1 MTDIKT
7 VDASVLES
15 ELKAAGFERF
25 RAKQIMD
32 WLKSGTNSFD
42 EMTNLPLHLRAYLKE
57 RYFIPHVE
65 IARRQVSQIDGTV
78 KYLFRLDDGEYI
90 ESVVM
95 RYHHGATVC
104 ISTQVGCKMGCTFC
118 ATGKSGYARDLSAS
132 EMIAQIEAAQKD
144 LNLRIAN
151 VVLMGMGEPFDNYD
165 QVIRFLLTVS
175 SENSLNIGMR
185 HLTISTCGVVP
196 KIYSFAD
203 LGLQCGLSVSLHAP
217 TDALRSQTMPV
228 NRRWPIAE
236 LMEACRYYIRRTNR
250 RVTFEYALISGVNDS
265 DDHARLLAD
274 LLGGMLCHVNLI
286 PVNNVTGTG
295 YLKSSLKRQ
304 HAFMQILSDRG
315 VNATVRRTLGSDID
329 ASCGQ
334 LKRNHMKGDV

>member
-1 MTDIKT
+1 MIDIKT
-7 VDASVLES
+7 ADYSTIES
-15 ELKAAGFERF
+15 ALTAGGFERF
-25 RAKQIMD
+25 RAKQVAD
-32 WLKSGTNSFD
+32 WLKAGVTDFD
-42 EMTNLPLHLRAYLKE
+42 EMTNLSLKLREFLKE
-57 RYFIPHVE
+57 CFVIPKAVIE
-65 IARRQVSQIDGTV
+65 RKQVSRIDGTV

-95 RYHHGATVC
+95 HYHHGATIC

-132 EMIAQIEAAQKD
+132 EMIAQIESAQKD

-165 QVIRFLLTVS
+165 QVILFLKTVS

-185 HLTISTCGVVP
+185 HITISTCGVVP
-196 KIYSFAD
+196 RIYEFAD

-217 TDALRSQTMPV
+217 TDDLRSTTMPV
-228 NRRWPIAE
+228 NKRWPIRE
-236 LMEACRYYIRRTNR
+236 LTDACRYYIRKTNR

-265 DDHARLLAD
+265 DLHARQLAD

-286 PVNNVTGTG
+286 PVNSVTGSG
-295 YLKSSLKRQ
+295 YLKSSVKRQ
-304 HAFMQILSDRG
+304 QAFVKILSERG

-334 LKRNHMKGDV
+334 LKRNYTKGDV